1 MSKKTQKG
9 QQYQGSKEV
18 IVDLAN
24 LAAAKSMKVQLPNS
38 LALSSLNE
46 PLMQAYLRQKLVAK
60 KIVPPQSFVALYLG
74 REHSFLIT
82 EVEVENGEHEG

>member
-1 MSKKTQKG
+1 MSKKTPKG

-38 LALSSLNE
+38 LALSSLN
-46 PLMQAYLRQKLVAK
+46 
-60 KIVPPQSFVALYLG
+60 
-74 REHSFLIT
+74 
-82 EVEVENGEHEG
+82 